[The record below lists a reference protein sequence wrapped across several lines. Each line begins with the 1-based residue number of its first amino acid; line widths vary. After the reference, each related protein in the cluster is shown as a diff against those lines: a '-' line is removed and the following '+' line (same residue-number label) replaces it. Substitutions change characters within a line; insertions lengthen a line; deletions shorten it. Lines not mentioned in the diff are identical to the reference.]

1 MNPLW
6 QGKTQARNVCFACDI
21 VPEGAGVCHVSKP
34 IQANSKLLAFSST
47 MVTTQGCSHKASC
60 FGCIVTGA
68 EASSCSKS
76 PKHKVQ
82 ANRAGSTVQLQLF
95 TENSAHC
102 VQAHL
107 LLNAACGDEPVH
119 IHLLLLAITPH
130 PGSSLLVCCRVP
142 VWRTVPAVKLH
153 A

>member
-1 MNPLW
+1 M
-6 QGKTQARNVCFACDI
+6 
-21 VPEGAGVCHVSKP
+21 
-34 IQANSKLLAFSST
+34 LALSSLN
-47 MVTTQGCSHKASC
+47 VTTQGCNHRASDLG
-60 FGCIVTGA
+60 GCVLTGA
-68 EASSCSKS
+68 EMSSYSKS
-76 PKHKVQ
+76 PEHKVQ
-82 ANRAGSTVQLQLF
+82 AKRAVSTSQLQLL

-130 PGSSLLVCCRVP
+130 SGSSLLVCCRIP
-142 VWRTVPAVKLH
+142 VCKNVSAVKVH